1 MPLEKGSSRETISHN
16 ISELRHAGHPEDQSI
31 AIAMREAGKSR
42 KDASL
47 NTNEFGSRLDRVV
60 AECDRLH
67 KRLDAL
73 K

>member
-1 MPLEKGSSRETISHN
+1 MPLTAKGEKILGAMEEEYGTAKGKSVFYASKNKGTISGVD
-16 ISELRHAGHPEDQSI
+16 S
-31 AIAMREAGKSR
+31 
-42 KDASL
+42 ASP
-47 NTNEFGSRLDRVV
+47 NTDEFGSRLDRVV